1 MHAPPRS
8 WHHTLVQLGRF
19 RTLLLITGFSVALSL
34 ALTIVAYLVFD
45 GQPSDR
51 AAYFIPAALIPAI
64 VAPLATWAV
73 VRIAFDLDAAHTALA
88 RQEARSRA
96 LLTAAPVGI
105 AHLARDGR
113 VLSANAQFVA
123 LAGSGAPT
131 DSAPVATGDWR
142 SRFADPA
149 DRAALDRSLAEG
161 AARHDLRWPWQLP
174 DGTARVVRAH
184 LVPAGG
190 PEDAVLVLEDVT
202 AREAD
207 AAVARRADKLD
218 LASRLA
224 NGVAH
229 DLNNL
234 LTIVRAS
241 AAALRPVGDASAIG
255 AIDEATARGARL
267 TRRLLAISGRDVHDP
282 VLQPIAS
289 LLDDTA
295 DLMRRVL
302 PPGIALKADRATTAR
317 LRVDRDAV
325 EQALFNLIVNARD
338 ALGDAGTIRLAI
350 EMRRDGGRAWTLLT
364 VTDDGPGMSAE
375 VLARASEPFFTTK
388 PAHLG
393 TGLGLA
399 IGRDTRARHAGR
411 IVLTSAPGAGTRAEL
426 WFPTPSEELDV
437 ATDAPSA
444 RRSTPTRTH
453 LPVIDGR
460 HLLLIED
467 EPLVRYATER
477 ILVSLGAQVRSVTSV
492 EDALPWLAGG
502 EPYVAIVSDVTLPGA
517 SGLDLLRTLR
527 AQGVRTPVLLVS
539 GYSAETIER
548 AIGADADAAF
558 LGKPWDVETLEAKLV
573 ALISG
578 ARR

>member
-8 WHHTLVQLGRF
+8 WHRTLVQLGRF

-34 ALTIVAYLVFD
+34 ALTVVAYLVFD

-174 DGTARVVRAH
+174 DGTARVVRAP

-255 AIDEATARGARL
+255 AIDEATARGAR
-267 TRRLLAISGRDVHDP
+267 RAAH
-282 VLQPIAS
+282 A
-289 LLDDTA
+289 TA
-295 DLMRRVL
+295 
-302 PPGIALKADRATTAR
+302 
-317 LRVDRDAV
+317 
-325 EQALFNLIVNARD
+325 ARD
-338 ALGDAGTIRLAI
+338 LGARRARSRPAAHRLAP
-350 EMRRDGGRAWTLLT
+350 RRHR
-364 VTDDGPGMSAE
+364 GP
-375 VLARASEPFFTTK
+375 
-388 PAHLG
+388 
-393 TGLGLA
+393 
-399 IGRDTRARHAGR
+399 
-411 IVLTSAPGAGTRAEL
+411 
-426 WFPTPSEELDV
+426 
-437 ATDAPSA
+437 DAP
-444 RRSTPTRTH
+444 RP
-453 LPVIDGR
+453 P
-460 HLLLIED
+460 
-467 EPLVRYATER
+467 
-477 ILVSLGAQVRSVTSV
+477 
-492 EDALPWLAGG
+492 AGH
-502 EPYVAIVSDVTLPGA
+502 
-517 SGLDLLRTLR
+517 R
-527 AQGVRTPVLLVS
+527 AQGRPRDHGATARGSRCGRTGAVQPHRQ
-539 GYSAETIER
+539 R
-548 AIGADADAAF
+548 AGR
-558 LGKPWDVETLEAKLV
+558 P
-573 ALISG
+573 
-578 ARR
+578 R

>member
-1 MHAPPRS
+1 MHDPHRS
-8 WHHTLVQLGRF
+8 WHHTLVQLGRL

-34 ALTIVAYLVFD
+34 ALTVVAYLVFN

-73 VRIAFDLDAAHTALA
+73 VRMAFELDAAHTQVA

-113 VLSANAQFVA
+113 VLDANAQFVA
-123 LAGSGAPT
+123 LAGSGTTTGA
-131 DSAPVATGDWR
+131 AATADWR
-142 SRFADPA
+142 TRLADPA
-149 DRAALDRSLAEG
+149 DRAALERSLAEG
-161 AARHDLRWPWQLP
+161 APRRDLRWPWHLP

-282 VLQPIAS
+282 VLQPIAP

-302 PPGIALKADRATTAR
+302 PSGIALKADRATTAR

-338 ALGDAGTIRLAI
+338 ALGDAGTVRLAI
-350 EMRRDGGRAWTLLT
+350 EMRRDEGRAWTLLT
-364 VTDDGPGMSAE
+364 VTDDGPGMSPE

-399 IGRDTRARHAGR
+399 IVRDTMARHDGR
-411 IVLTSAPGAGTRAEL
+411 FVLSSTPGTGTRAEL
-426 WFPTPSEELDV
+426 WFPTPSEDLDV
-437 ATDAPSA
+437 ATAAPTA
-444 RRSTPTRTH
+444 RRSTPTRTP
-453 LPVIDGR
+453 LPAIDGH

-467 EPLVRYATER
+467 EPLVRFATER
-477 ILVSLGAQVRSVTSV
+477 ILLSFGAQVRAVASV
-492 EDALPWLAGG
+492 EDALPWLAGV
-502 EPYVAIVSDVTLPGA
+502 ERYVAIVSDVTLPGA

-539 GYSAETIER
+539 GYSAETIEQSM
-548 AIGADADAAF
+548 GDDPNAAF

-573 ALISG
+573 ALITG
-578 ARR
+578 ARP